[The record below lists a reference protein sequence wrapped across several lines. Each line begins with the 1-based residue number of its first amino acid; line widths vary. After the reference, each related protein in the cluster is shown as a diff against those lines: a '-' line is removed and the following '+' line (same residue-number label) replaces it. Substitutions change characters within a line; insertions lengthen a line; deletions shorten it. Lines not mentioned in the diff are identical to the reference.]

1 MNIATREVQDASGAV
16 AGAVEE
22 QSATTAEI
30 VRHMDEAARGSR
42 EIVSSTS
49 SSAASVSAAQR
60 EAVAVRS
67 SADGLAGVAAELA
80 ATVSGFRL

>member
-1 MNIATREVQDASGAV
+1 
-16 AGAVEE
+16 
-22 QSATTAEI
+22 
-30 VRHMDEAARGSR
+30 MDDAARGSR

-60 EAVAVRS
+60 EAVAVRG
-67 SADGLAGVAAELA
+67 SADGLAGVAAELE